1 MKGMVSQKFFAKE
14 GIAMDRDKI
23 RSTIADII
31 ENDLG
36 VRHQDL
42 NDEITLRDGLG
53 LDSVDIVS
61 VISQVERQFKIR
73 LSQADLE
80 QISTVGQVLDLI
92 VSKTSDHFK
101 SEAA

>member
-1 MKGMVSQKFFAKE
+1 MNRE
-14 GIAMDRDKI
+14 NI

-61 VISQVERQFKIR
+61 VISQIERQFKIR

-92 VSKTSDHFK
+92 VSKISDQFK

>member
-1 MKGMVSQKFFAKE
+1 MNRE
-14 GIAMDRDKI
+14 NI

-61 VISQVERQFKIR
+61 VISQIERQFKIR

-92 VSKTSDHFK
+92 VSKTSDQFK

>member
-1 MKGMVSQKFFAKE
+1 MS
-14 GIAMDRDKI
+14 RDKI
-23 RSTIADII
+23 RATIIDII

-36 VRHQDL
+36 VRHEDL
-42 NDEITLRDGLG
+42 NDEISLRDGLG

-61 VISQVERQFKIR
+61 VISQIERQFKIR
-73 LSQADLE
+73 LSQVELE

-92 VSKTSDHFK
+92 VAKTEVQFK

>member
-1 MKGMVSQKFFAKE
+1 MNRE
-14 GIAMDRDKI
+14 NI

-61 VISQVERQFKIR
+61 VISQIERQFKIR

>member
-1 MKGMVSQKFFAKE
+1 M
-14 GIAMDRDKI
+14 
-23 RSTIADII
+23 
-31 ENDLG
+31 
-36 VRHQDL
+36 
-42 NDEITLRDGLG
+42 G

-92 VSKTSDHFK
+92 VSRTSDQFK

>member
-1 MKGMVSQKFFAKE
+1 MNRE
-14 GIAMDRDKI
+14 NI

-80 QISTVGQVLDLI
+80 QISTIGQVLDLI
-92 VSKTSDHFK
+92 VLRTSDQFK

>member
-1 MKGMVSQKFFAKE
+1 MNRE
-14 GIAMDRDKI
+14 KI
-23 RSTIADII
+23 RSTIVDII

-61 VISQVERQFKIR
+61 VISQIERQFKIR

-92 VSKTSDHFK
+92 VSRTSDHFK

>member
-1 MKGMVSQKFFAKE
+1 LPRRAFGMNRE
-14 GIAMDRDKI
+14 NI

-61 VISQVERQFKIR
+61 VISQIERQFKIR

-92 VSKTSDHFK
+92 VSKTSDQFK

>member
-1 MKGMVSQKFFAKE
+1 MNRE
-14 GIAMDRDKI
+14 EI

-42 NDEITLRDGLG
+42 SDEITLRDGLG

-92 VSKTSDHFK
+92 VSKTANQFK

>member
-1 MKGMVSQKFFAKE
+1 MDTNSFRQREESRQGQLRKIYDFVMGLIWTAAGIFFITAKY
-14 GIAMDRDKI
+14 IA
-23 RSTIADII
+23 
-31 ENDLG
+31 
-36 VRHQDL
+36 
-42 NDEITLRDGLG
+42 DGLG

>member
-1 MKGMVSQKFFAKE
+1 MS
-14 GIAMDRDKI
+14 RDKI
-23 RSTIADII
+23 RATIIDII

-36 VRHQDL
+36 VRHEDL
-42 NDEITLRDGLG
+42 NDEISLRDGLG

-61 VISQVERQFKIR
+61 VISQIERQFKIR
-73 LSQADLE
+73 LSQVELE

-92 VSKTSDHFK
+92 VAKTEAQFK

>member
-1 MKGMVSQKFFAKE
+1 LPRRAF
-14 GIAMDRDKI
+14 AMDRDKI

-36 VRHQDL
+36 VRHEDL

>member
-1 MKGMVSQKFFAKE
+1 MNRE
-14 GIAMDRDKI
+14 EI

-42 NDEITLRDGLG
+42 SDEITLRDGLG

-80 QISTVGQVLDLI
+80 QISTIGQVLDLI
-92 VSKTSDHFK
+92 VAKIANQIK

>member
-1 MKGMVSQKFFAKE
+1 MS
-14 GIAMDRDKI
+14 RDKI
-23 RSTIADII
+23 RATIIDLI

-36 VRHQDL
+36 VRHEDL
-42 NDEITLRDGLG
+42 NDEISLRDGLG

-61 VISQVERQFKIR
+61 VISQIERQFKIR
-73 LSQADLE
+73 LSQVELE

-92 VSKTSDHFK
+92 VAKTEAQFK

>member
-1 MKGMVSQKFFAKE
+1 MNRE
-14 GIAMDRDKI
+14 KI
-23 RSTIADII
+23 RSTIVDII

-61 VISQVERQFKIR
+61 VISQIERQFKIR